1 MNIIKKTTYIIIIAL
16 AGAALVSSCSKEPE
30 KAPQTKA
37 AKKGQKTSASAKV
50 ARMSPEEK
58 AKNTLNATRSGQYAD
73 LNWHIEMPPDKKIMQ
88 LNIIRSSTGK
98 MKQSLKVASLDPKT
112 TAYRDSLPDGNAQ
125 WYWMRIIMSD
135 GTYPL
140 IGPVRVDRDTN
151 QSANYKN
158 PEDAYKVDVTRT
170 DNAAMLSWDFS
181 EGEFQVIRIV
191 RSQKPLIKFDV
202 NSKDILLKS
211 LERKSQYTDVLPDSN
226 ADYWYLFQVV
236 TKSGAVINKGPIKAE
251 YN

>member
-16 AGAALVSSCSKEPE
+16 TGMALLSSCSKEPE
-30 KAPQTKA
+30 ATEARKGKKTPAA
-37 AKKGQKTSASAKV
+37 AKAKTTPAPVLDTS
-50 ARMSPEEK
+50 
-58 AKNTLNATRSGQYAD
+58 KNTLNAIRSGQYVD
-73 LNWHIEMPPDKKIMQ
+73 LNWHIETSPGKKIMQ

-140 IGPVRVDRDTN
+140 IGPVRVDRDAN
-151 QSANYKN
+151 QLANYSN
-158 PEDAYKVDVTRT
+158 PEDDYKAVVTRT
-170 DNAAMLSWDFS
+170 DNAATLSWDFPA
-181 EGEFQVIRIV
+181 GEFQVIRIV
-191 RSQKPLIKFDV
+191 RSPKPLIKFDV

-211 LERKSQYTDVLPDSN
+211 LERKSQYTDVLPDAN

-236 TKSGAVINKGPIKAE
+236 TKSGAVINKGPVKAE